1 MASVCSAEGVEIHSW
16 PEEDRANEQDPSQC
30 EKGFG
35 KIGRSSRTGL
45 ADVGESKEGRASH
58 RETKHQRCHGEWV
71 VGDRAVALGDEVA
84 APGHEH
90 HKGKEPTG
98 HGCEVNPKGPGHH
111 GWPRRP
117 VGPPN
122 GSRLSCGRRARWRKA
137 VEPQKKRLGG
147 EATELFPTCERPP
160 ASSAC

>member
-1 MASVCSAEGVEIHSW
+1 MRAAGVPGRRSRATAARSASRFTRGLRKTAPTSRIPASA
-16 PEEDRANEQDPSQC
+16 
-30 EKGFG
+30 
-35 KIGRSSRTGL
+35 RTGL

-58 RETKHQRCHGEWV
+58 RETKHQRRHGEWV

-84 APGHEH
+84 APRHEH

-98 HGCEVNPKGPGHH
+98 HGCDVNPKGPGHH

-122 GSRLSCGRRARWRKA
+122 GSRVSGGRRARWRKA